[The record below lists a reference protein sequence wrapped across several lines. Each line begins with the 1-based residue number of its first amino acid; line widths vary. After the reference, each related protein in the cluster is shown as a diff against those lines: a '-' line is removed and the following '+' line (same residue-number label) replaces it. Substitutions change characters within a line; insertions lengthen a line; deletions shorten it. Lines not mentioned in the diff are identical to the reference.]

1 MKWSW
6 RLGRLFDIDVFVH
19 ATFLILLAWV
29 GMSHYQREGNVHGAL
44 VGVAFILAVFG
55 TVVLHEFGHALAAR
69 RFGIKTK
76 DITLYPIGGVAR
88 LERMPEKPGQELLV
102 ALAGPA
108 VNVVIAAVLFGFL
121 KAAGQQLVLAEQ
133 SIMGGGPFLT
143 KLLWVNV
150 TLAVFNL
157 LPAFP
162 MDGGRALRALLALRG
177 DYVGATRM
185 AAGIG
190 QGMALLL
197 GLLGLF
203 SNPFLVFIALFVWI
217 GAAAE
222 SGAVQTKA
230 ALTGLPIQ
238 AAMVT
243 QFRVLAAHDSLATAS
258 QALLAGSQLDF
269 PVVDESGVLV
279 GVLTRTNLIRG
290 LTASGPTAV
299 VETVMTRRFETADP
313 GEMLDGAL
321 ARLQGCECSSLPVV
335 RHGNVLGIVTMENIG
350 ELMMV
355 QDAMRAARQ
364 GRRRKRECRMN
375 EPMAPRAIGD
385 RLVLDVAGFA
395 ALLEQ
400 LRATGHQVV
409 GPTVRDG
416 AIIT

>member
-6 RLGRLFDIDVFVH
+6 RLGRLFGIDVFVH
-19 ATFLILLAWV
+19 ATFLILLIWV

-44 VGVAFILAVFG
+44 VGVMFILVVFG
-55 TVVLHEFGHALAAR
+55 TVVLHEFGHALTAR

-76 DITLYPIGGVAR
+76 DVTLYPIGGVAR
-88 LERMPEKPGQELLV
+88 LERMPEKPTQELLV

-108 VNVVIAAVLFGFL
+108 VNVVIAALIFVVL
-121 KAAGQQLVLAEQ
+121 KATGQPLALVEQ
-133 SIMGGGPFLT
+133 NIMGGGPFLV

-177 DYVGATRM
+177 DYVAATRT
-185 AAGIG
+185 AASIG
-190 QGMALLL
+190 QAMALGL

-222 SGAVQTKA
+222 SAAVQTKA

-243 QFRVLAAHDSLATAS
+243 HFDVLKSRDTLATAS
-258 QALLAGSQLDF
+258 QALLAGSQVDF
-269 PVVDESGVLV
+269 PVVDDSDVLV
-279 GVLTRTNLIRG
+279 GVLTRSDLIKGLTSGG
-290 LTASGPTAV
+290 LTAL
-299 VETVMTRRFETADP
+299 VETVMTRRFEIADP
-313 GEMLDGAL
+313 GEMLDSAM
-321 ARLQGCECSSLPVV
+321 ARLKGCDCSSLPVV
-335 RHGNVLGIVTMENIG
+335 RHGHVLGILTMENIG

-355 QDAMRAARQ
+355 QDAMRASRQVTARSH
-364 GRRRKRECRMN
+364 G
-375 EPMAPRAIGD
+375 
-385 RLVLDVAGFA
+385 
-395 ALLEQ
+395 
-400 LRATGHQVV
+400 
-409 GPTVRDG
+409 
-416 AIIT
+416 

>member
-6 RLGRLFDIDVFVH
+6 RLGRLFGIDVFVH

-44 VGVAFILAVFG
+44 AGVAFILAVFG
-55 TVVLHEFGHALAAR
+55 TVVLHEFGHALTAR

-76 DITLYPIGGVAR
+76 DITLLPIGGVAR

-108 VNVVIAAVLFGFL
+108 VNVAIAVVLYVFL
-121 KAAGQQLVLAEQ
+121 KSAGQPLVLADQ

-150 TLAVFNL
+150 MLAVFNL

-177 DYVGATRM
+177 DYVRATRT
-185 AAGIG
+185 AAGVG
-190 QGMALLL
+190 QAMALLL

-203 SNPFLVFIALFVWI
+203 TNPFLVFIALFVWI
-217 GAAAE
+217 GAAGEA
-222 SGAVQTKA
+222 GAVQTKA

-243 QFRVLAAHDSLATAS
+243 DFRVLTANDSLKIAS
-258 QALLAGSQLDF
+258 EALLAGSQLDF
-269 PVVDESGVLV
+269 PVVDESGGIV

-290 LTASGPTAV
+290 LTTSGPEAV
-299 VETVMTRRFETADP
+299 VHTVMTRKFETADP
-313 GEMLDGAL
+313 GEMLEGAL
-321 ARLQGCECSSLPVV
+321 ARLQGSECSSLPVV
-335 RHGNVLGIVTMENIG
+335 RHGRVVGIVTPENIG

-355 QDAMRAARQ
+355 QDAMRASRQ
-364 GRRRKRECRMN
+364 STPGGAK
-375 EPMAPRAIGD
+375 
-385 RLVLDVAGFA
+385 
-395 ALLEQ
+395 
-400 LRATGHQVV
+400 
-409 GPTVRDG
+409 VRT
-416 AIIT
+416 A